1 MIAVRRQQCLVLS
14 RHRCTRDPMRLPNA
28 CATVLFQAQFSH
40 VFVGE
45 KKVYNVESLQRR
57 SARLSVS
64 EQVMFEQI
72 IFAYF

>member
-1 MIAVRRQQCLVLS
+1 MIAGRRQQCLVLS

-28 CATVLFQAQFSH
+28 CATVPFHAQFSH

-45 KKVYNVESLQRR
+45 KKVYNLESFQRR